1 MERGSQDVVT
11 CAQEDSTMI
20 EESCPPMD
28 SRLLGTGSRRADFV
42 CSVYVCGAL
51 FLETKLVKETL
62 FAFPKQGDNIVDHSP
77 LDHSPLGQR

>member
-1 MERGSQDVVT
+1 MSAHGLEAVGDGR
-11 CAQEDSTMI
+11 I
-20 EESCPPMD
+20 
-28 SRLLGTGSRRADFV
+28 V

-62 FAFPKQGDNIVDHSP
+62 FAFPKQVDNIVDHSP

>member
-28 SRLLGTGSRRADFV
+28 SRLLGTGGRRV

-51 FLETKLVKETL
+51 FLETKLVKEKFL
-62 FAFPKQGDNIVDHSP
+62 HISNRGDKIVDHSP

>member
-28 SRLLGTGSRRADFV
+28 LRLLGTGGRRADCVLGLRLWSSTWLYFWKLNLWAETV
-42 CSVYVCGAL
+42 GSVERGE
-51 FLETKLVKETL
+51 LEYKYK
-62 FAFPKQGDNIVDHSP
+62 
-77 LDHSPLGQR
+77 